1 MPKITYMG
9 KYSGNPDDL
18 PTQTYR
24 EGSVKFKE
32 PETMKKLAIIANIGA
47 LIVAVF
53 TLGLFYLRGGIGM
66 FGNFGIPVGFLLV
79 VVTMLPHE
87 YLHAICFKE
96 EVYVYTNLKQGLLF
110 VVGPEA
116 MTKGRFIFMSM
127 LPNLV
132 FGFIPYILDMIWP
145 NLVVLGALVSRPSR
159 ARELKERVQ
168 RGVQVDDGRAEL
180 PVQPLFLLVHA
191 VGGLSDGGEKRTG
204 APGRRLL
211 RR

>member
-1 MPKITYMG
+1 MAKIKYMG

-53 TLGLFYLRGGIGM
+53 TLGLFYLRGGIGV

-132 FGFIPYILDMIWP
+132 FGFIPYILYMIWP
-145 NLVVLGALVSRPSR
+145 NLVVLGALGALAIPAGFGDYMNVFNAATQMPKGSLTYLYKTNSYWFMP
-159 ARELKERVQ
+159 KE
-168 RGVQVDDGRAEL
+168 A
-180 PVQPLFLLVHA
+180 
-191 VGGLSDGGEKRTG
+191 
-204 APGRRLL
+204 
-211 RR
+211 

>member
-1 MPKITYMG
+1 MAKIKYMG

-53 TLGLFYLRGGIGM
+53 TLGLFYLRGGMGV

-132 FGFIPYILDMIWP
+132 FGFIPYILYMIWP
-145 NLVVLGALVSRPSR
+145 NLVVLGALGALAIPAGFGDYMNVFNAATQMPKGSLTYLYKTNSYWFMP
-159 ARELKERVQ
+159 KE
-168 RGVQVDDGRAEL
+168 A
-180 PVQPLFLLVHA
+180 
-191 VGGLSDGGEKRTG
+191 
-204 APGRRLL
+204 
-211 RR
+211 

>member
-1 MPKITYMG
+1 MAKIKYMG

-132 FGFIPYILDMIWP
+132 FGFIPYILYMIWP
-145 NLVVLGALVSRPSR
+145 NLVVLGALGALAIPAGFGDYMNVFNAATQMPKGSLTYLYKTNSYWFMP
-159 ARELKERVQ
+159 KE
-168 RGVQVDDGRAEL
+168 A
-180 PVQPLFLLVHA
+180 
-191 VGGLSDGGEKRTG
+191 
-204 APGRRLL
+204 
-211 RR
+211 

>member
-1 MPKITYMG
+1 MAKIKYMG

-132 FGFIPYILDMIWP
+132 FGFIPYILYMIWP
-145 NLVVLGALVSRPSR
+145 NLVVLGALGALAIPAGFGDYMNVFNAATQMPKGALTYLYKTNSYWFMP
-159 ARELKERVQ
+159 KE
-168 RGVQVDDGRAEL
+168 A
-180 PVQPLFLLVHA
+180 
-191 VGGLSDGGEKRTG
+191 
-204 APGRRLL
+204 
-211 RR
+211 

>member
-1 MPKITYMG
+1 MAKIEYMG

-53 TLGLFYLRGGIGM
+53 TLGLFYLRGGMGV

-116 MTKGRFIFMSM
+116 MTKSRFIFMSM

-132 FGFIPYILDMIWP
+132 FGFIPYILYMIWP
-145 NLVVLGALVSRPSR
+145 NLVVLGALGALAIPAGFGDYMNVFNAATQMPKGSLTYLYKTNSYWFMP
-159 ARELKERVQ
+159 KEV
-168 RGVQVDDGRAEL
+168 
-180 PVQPLFLLVHA
+180 
-191 VGGLSDGGEKRTG
+191 
-204 APGRRLL
+204 
-211 RR
+211 

>member
-1 MPKITYMG
+1 MAKIKYMG

-132 FGFIPYILDMIWP
+132 FGFLPYILFMIWP
-145 NLVVLGALVSRPSR
+145 NLVVLGALGALAIPAGFGDYMNVFNAATQMPKGSLTYLYKTNSYWFMP
-159 ARELKERVQ
+159 KE
-168 RGVQVDDGRAEL
+168 A
-180 PVQPLFLLVHA
+180 
-191 VGGLSDGGEKRTG
+191 
-204 APGRRLL
+204 
-211 RR
+211 

>member
-1 MPKITYMG
+1 MAKIKYMG

-53 TLGLFYLRGGIGM
+53 TLGLFYLRGGIGW

-132 FGFIPYILDMIWP
+132 FGFIPYILYMIWP
-145 NLVVLGALVSRPSR
+145 NLVVLGALGALAIPAGFGDYMNVFNAATQMPKGSLTYLYKTNSYWFMP
-159 ARELKERVQ
+159 KE
-168 RGVQVDDGRAEL
+168 A
-180 PVQPLFLLVHA
+180 
-191 VGGLSDGGEKRTG
+191 
-204 APGRRLL
+204 
-211 RR
+211 

>member
-1 MPKITYMG
+1 MAKIKYMG

-96 EVYVYTNLKQGLLF
+96 AVYVPPVYPVHDLAEPGGAGRPGRAGHPGGLRRLH
-110 VVGPEA
+110 
-116 MTKGRFIFMSM
+116 
-127 LPNLV
+127 
-132 FGFIPYILDMIWP
+132 
-145 NLVVLGALVSRPSR
+145 
-159 ARELKERVQ
+159 ERLQ
-168 RGVQVDDGRAEL
+168 RGDPDAEGLADL
-180 PVQPLFLLVHA
+180 PVQNQFLLVHA
-191 VGGLSDGGEKRTG
+191 EGGLSDGGEKRTG